1 MILAITNQKGGAGK
15 TTLSLNLAGY
25 WALQGKKVK
34 LLDMDKQQS
43 AMDWM
48 RIRTHQ
54 ELPELFELKA
64 YSDESLVQ
72 HISEESKDF
81 DIVIL
86 DTPPQVEALARAAA
100 CSAQLIIIP
109 LRPSAV
115 DLMAAHA
122 TVELLERAA
131 EAVDIDFRFCLT
143 QYSVGT
149 IVGREAKRTLVHDYE
164 DVETFETMIGHR
176 KDFVEAFGQ
185 GQCIHEYAPTSQAAF
200 EIYSVAKEVDA
211 WFEAFLTL

>member
-25 WALQGKKVK
+25 WALQGKRVK
-34 LLDMDKQQS
+34 LLDMDRQQS
-43 AMDWM
+43 AMDWK
-48 RIRTHQ
+48 RLREHQ

-64 YSDESLVQ
+64 YSDALLVQ
-72 HISEESKDF
+72 HIKEEAQGF
-81 DIVIL
+81 DVVIL

-100 CSAQLIIIP
+100 CSAQLVIIP
-109 LRPSAV
+109 LKPSAV

-122 TVELLERAA
+122 TVQLLEEAA
-131 EAVDIDFRFCLT
+131 ELVDIDFRFCLT

-149 IVGREAKRTLVHDYE
+149 IVGREAKRTLVQDYE
-164 DVETFETMIGHR
+164 DIATFETMIGHR
-176 KDFVEAFGQ
+176 KDFVEAFGN
-185 GQCIHEYAPTSQAAF
+185 GQCVHEYAPTSPAAF

-211 WFEAFLTL
+211 WFETFLTL